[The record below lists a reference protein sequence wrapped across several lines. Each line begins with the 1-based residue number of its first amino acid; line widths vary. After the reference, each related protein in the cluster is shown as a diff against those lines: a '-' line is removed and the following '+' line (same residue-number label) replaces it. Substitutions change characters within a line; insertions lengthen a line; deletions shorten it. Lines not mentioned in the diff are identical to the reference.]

1 MKTLILLILL
11 VVAFVVVK
19 RAMARPSI
27 TAGEADERVKASTA
41 VLIDVREPDE
51 WTGGVAGPGVALLL
65 ERSARP
71 PGAMENGA

>member
-1 MKTLILLILL
+1 MKILILLILL

-19 RAMARPSI
+19 RAMAGLSI

-51 WTGGVAGPGVALLL
+51 WTGGVAGASLALLL

>member
-19 RAMARPSI
+19 RAMAGPSI

-51 WTGGVAGPGVALLL
+51 WTG
-65 ERSARP
+65 
-71 PGAMENGA
+71 

>member
-19 RAMARPSI
+19 RAMAGPSI

-51 WTGGVAGPGVALLL
+51 WTGGAG
-65 ERSARP
+65 RP
-71 PGAMENGA
+71 CFAP